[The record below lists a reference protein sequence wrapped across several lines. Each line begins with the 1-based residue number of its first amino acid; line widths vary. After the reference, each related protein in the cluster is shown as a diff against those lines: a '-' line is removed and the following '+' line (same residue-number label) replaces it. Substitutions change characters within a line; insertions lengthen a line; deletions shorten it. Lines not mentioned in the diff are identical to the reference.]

1 MRRCFTD
8 PHYWKNPALRRSRE
22 KLQPQVDYSQLHT
35 ELLTSSHSKLSLVQ
49 SSKFKLVH
57 HSPETFHKSKVHRT
71 QLSLKNSVGFWKLHS
86 RFFEFIN
93 TFYAYDS
100 TCIQMSTFLNYFKC
114 THAFKRSQFRLIPN
128 ACKRSQNNLE
138 LFSVIKTCPKS
149 APGFASVHKYSW
161 LP

>member
-1 MRRCFTD
+1 MLTCQPT
-8 PHYWKNPALRRSRE
+8 KNSNH
-22 KLQPQVDYSQLHT
+22 KST
-35 ELLTSSHSKLSLVQ
+35 IHSYTHSYQQAATLNSVQSKVQ
-49 SSKFKLVH
+49 SSNWFTTVRKLSMKV
-57 HSPETFHKSKVHRT
+57 SHKSKVHRT

-100 TCIQMSTFLNYFKC
+100 TCIQMFPFLNYFKC
-114 THAFKRSQFRLIPN
+114 THAFKRPQFRLIPN
-128 ACKRSQNNLE
+128 ACKRSQNNPE

-149 APGFASVHKYSW
+149 APGFASIHKYSW